1 MKKHLLF
8 VPILASLV
16 LAGCGEQ
23 PTPPGPTPD
32 PDPVIVNPTGIT
44 LSASSLSLIEGESE
58 TITVTVSPDDAT
70 DKTVTWSVSEGS
82 DFVTVTDGVIT
93 AIKVGSA
100 VVTAKTVNDIS
111 ATCSVTVTSSAVD
124 PTEVS
129 ISLSEFDISVG
140 STQQLSATVLPENA
154 TDKSVTWS
162 ISQGDAVSVSETGL
176 VTALKAGGA
185 VVQVKTVNN
194 LVARCNVRVSDV
206 VIEPTGVTLSD
217 SQVNLVNGSSKQL
230 VATVAPE
237 DATDKSVIWSVTS
250 GDAVTVDASGKVSA
264 IKVGDAV
271 VTVSTVNGKTASCN
285 FSVVQQ
291 EVLPTGV
298 TLNDHSLSITNGSS
312 VTLNY
317 TVAPDEATD
326 KSVTWAVT
334 SGDAV
339 TVDAS
344 GKVSAV
350 KVGDAVVTVSTVN
363 GFADSCNFSVVPQ
376 EIPVESVSLST
387 NSLSLPFGGSAR
399 LTFTIAPSTATVKSV
414 TWSVIEGNDVVS
426 VSDGVVT
433 AIKDGSAKVQ
443 VSTSNGKTDVC
454 VVTVAKRSIK
464 AYLNNDIHSLIDGN
478 PFESVDGGEY
488 VEVINKVWEDNV
500 YVYTFTFGSKVKFN
514 LKQNGYYVPTG
525 LKINGDT
532 YGMSGNSV
540 IFDAVV
546 EDPDDETSNF
556 FDIEVLF
563 KDTTPKI
570 GDYEI
575 VATESSHIS
584 LVFTYADNEQETKGC
599 SQGDKIII
607 TPKASD
613 PDYEV
618 KTITGYT
625 YTTDDTI
632 KHKSYFDIT
641 KVGDGTFSFVTPFSH
656 DSCKTIWIEITEVN
670 SSLFKDSE
678 LVGDYAVVRTYGL
691 SESSSYIDKFEE
703 LATISFL
710 SSGEIDYKS
719 EVAYASKAENGVINA
734 QFTTSNIELY
744 YGKNVIVLGQS
755 SSGLN
760 MITPFSQSS
769 NDIAIGIKMMPGML
783 LKDVVLD
790 NFAFK
795 LGDDIYGVF
804 NFYYNNELY
813 ASLVADVTR
822 KTITT
827 DTTVTQYL
835 GDKLASDQT
844 VFEVFDK
851 DNNSIMHVGYKNEG
865 GKGNYVE
872 ITSRENGYTDADH
885 SLVFINDNEALFD
898 DETYKVSDVDANKIT
913 LACPTHEYD
922 ITLNPSSHT
931 FVITGDRVITP
942 KTLDIVGKTFTA
954 TVYNSWD
961 EKYCDCEVVFS
972 GTNDNISGVIRY
984 DLKAQNV
991 FYWSFTAVFDSA
1003 TNMLTITVTDRG
1015 YNGATCNFDNSIGRT
1030 ARILVE
1036 DGQITFKDQV
1046 STQSNVYDLKN
1057 KTFVCDD
1064 FHF

>member
-1 MKKHLLF
+1 MKKHFLF

-16 LAGCGEQ
+16 LVGCGEQ

-32 PDPVIVNPTGIT
+32 PDPVVVNPTGIT
-44 LSASSLSLIEGESE
+44 LSASSLSLVEGASQ
-58 TITVTVSPDDAT
+58 TITATVAPDNAT
-70 DKTVTWSVSEGS
+70 DKSVTWSVSEGN
-82 DFVTVTDGVIT
+82 DFVTVADGIIT
-93 AIKVGSA
+93 AIKAGSA

-111 ATCSVTVTSSAVD
+111 ASCSVTVTSSVVD

-162 ISQGDAVSVSETGL
+162 VSQGDAVSVSETGL
-176 VTALKAGGA
+176 VTALKAGRA

-217 SQVNLVNGSSKQL
+217 SQVNLVNGLTKQL
-230 VATVAPE
+230 TATVAPAN
-237 DATDKSVIWSVTS
+237 ATDKSVTWAVTS
-250 GDAVTVDASGKVSA
+250 GDAVTVDANGLVSA
-264 IKVGDAV
+264 VKVGDAV

-285 FSVVQQ
+285 IDVVS
-291 EVLPTGV
+291 EKVYPTGV
-298 TLNDHSLSITNGSS
+298 TLSEHSLS
-312 VTLNY
+312 L
-317 TVAPDEATD
+317 A
-326 KSVTWAVT
+326 
-334 SGDAV
+334 
-339 TVDAS
+339 
-344 GKVSAV
+344 
-350 KVGDAVVTVSTVN
+350 
-363 GFADSCNFSVVPQ
+363 
-376 EIPVESVSLST
+376 
-387 NSLSLPFGGSAR
+387 FGGSAT
-399 LTFTIAPSTATVKSV
+399 LSATIAPETATETSL

-426 VSDGVVT
+426 VNNGVVT
-433 AIKDGSAKVQ
+433 AIKDGTAKVQ
-443 VSTSNGKTDVC
+443 VSTVNGKTDVC
-454 VVTVAKRSIK
+454 DVTVAKRTIK

-488 VEVINKVWEDNV
+488 VEVTNKTWEHSV
-500 YVYTFTFGSKVKFN
+500 YVYTFTYGAKVKFN
-514 LKQNGYYVPTG
+514 LKSNGYFVPTG

-532 YGMSGNSV
+532 FGISDGSV

-546 EDPDDETSNF
+546 ENPDDESSFF

-575 VATESSHIS
+575 VATDSSHIS
-584 LVFTYADNEQETKGC
+584 LVFTYADNDQETKGC

-641 KVGDGTFSFVTPFSH
+641 KVGDGTFSFITPFSH
-656 DSCKTIWIEITEVN
+656 DSCKTIWIEVTEVN
-670 SSLFKDSE
+670 SSLFRDSD

-710 SSGEIDYKS
+710 SSGEIDYKT

-755 SSGLN
+755 GSGLN

-795 LGDDIYGVF
+795 LGDDVYGVF
-804 NFYYNNELY
+804 NFYYNSELY

-851 DNNSIMHVGYKNEG
+851 ENNSVMHVGYKNEG

-872 ITSRENGYTDADH
+872 ITSRENGYTDVDH

-898 DETYKVSDVDANKIT
+898 DETYKVSDVDANKIM
-913 LACPTHEYD
+913 LACPTQEYD
-922 ITLNPSSHT
+922 ITLNPSAHT

-954 TVYNSWD
+954 TVYDSWD

-991 FYWSFTAVFDSA
+991 FYWSFTAVFDST

-1015 YNGATCNFDNSIGRT
+1015 YNGVPCKFDDSIDKT

-1046 STQSNVYDLKN
+1046 STQTNVYDLKN